1 MCYMNLRL
9 TYILTFLLSYL
20 RDYKI
25 IILDSDIVLLDV
37 IDPEK
42 KKKLDDAAEPG
53 DIWHGDDD
61 DGDGGGGVERG
72 KGMASRN
79 VTIFLYFFLHFDSF
93 LILKSMMMMM
103 MSCFCFVLQGCNKH
117 CFVLSIC
124 MLLSPIF
131 VHHFIPVHLTD

>member
-61 DGDGGGGVERG
+61 DDDDDDGDGDGDVERG

-79 VTIFLYFFLHFDSF
+79 VTIFLYFFC
-93 LILKSMMMMM
+93 ILTV
-103 MSCFCFVLQGCNKH
+103 F
-117 CFVLSIC
+117 
-124 MLLSPIF
+124 
-131 VHHFIPVHLTD
+131 